1 VAFVV
6 VLGALAIGLAVS
18 GPSKTPTSEIA
29 SKVDPGVV
37 DVTTNLAYQ
46 NAELEGT
53 GMVLSP
59 SGLVLTNNHV
69 IEGASTISVRDVGSG
84 KRYTATVLGT
94 DVTQDLALLQ
104 LKGASHL
111 KTVTTANSSTVTK
124 GEAVLAI
131 GNAGGLGGTPTV
143 ATGVVEALDQS
154 IVASDEASGA
164 TEQLS
169 GLIETNAPLQPGD
182 SGGPLVNRSA
192 RVIGMD
198 TAASASY
205 QFQSGSGGGFAIPM
219 SSALAVAT
227 QIEAG
232 HGSSAIHIGPTAF
245 LGVLVEAVPGVDG
258 AFVTGVA
265 SGSPA
270 QAAGLV
276 PGDVIVSLGTQSV
289 NSPTALTRLI
299 GNHHPGDVVQ
309 VGWLDQFGM
318 QNTATVSLASG
329 PPQ

>member
-1 VAFVV
+1 
-6 VLGALAIGLAVS
+6 
-18 GPSKTPTSEIA
+18 
-29 SKVDPGVV
+29 
-37 DVTTNLAYQ
+37 
-46 NAELEGT
+46 
-53 GMVLSP
+53 M
-59 SGLVLTNNHV
+59 
-69 IEGASTISVRDVGSG
+69 
-84 KRYTATVLGT
+84 
-94 DVTQDLALLQ
+94 
-104 LKGASHL
+104 
-111 KTVTTANSSTVTK
+111 
-124 GEAVLAI
+124 LAI

-182 SGGPLVNRSA
+182 SGGPLVNPSA

-205 QFQSGSGGGFAIPM
+205 QFQSGSRGGFAIPM
-219 SSALAVAT
+219 SSALAVAA
-227 QIEAG
+227 QIETG
-232 HGSSAIHIGPTAF
+232 HGSSAIHIGSTAF

-270 QAAGLV
+270 RAAGLV

-289 NSPTALTRLI
+289 NSPAALTRLI

-309 VGWLDQFGM
+309 VGWLDRFGM
-318 QNTATVSLASG
+318 QDTATVSLASG